1 MYTETVN
8 GFQFKI
14 VMDNSTSE
22 NVEGDVENGNV
33 KIEIVRKG
41 KWYNDIV
48 EGE

>member
-1 MYTETVN
+1 
-8 GFQFKI
+8 
-14 VMDNSTSE
+14 MDNSTSE